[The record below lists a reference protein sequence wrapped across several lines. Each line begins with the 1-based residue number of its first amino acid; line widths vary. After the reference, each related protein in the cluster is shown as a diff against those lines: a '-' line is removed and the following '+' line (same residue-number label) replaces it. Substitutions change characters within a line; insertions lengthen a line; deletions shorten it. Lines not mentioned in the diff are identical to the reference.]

1 MFSLLSAGPIQS
13 VCSAAAA
20 AAAAAC
26 WLQLIVVLFCFVARL
41 KVVMFAVAARA
52 YHSDYL
58 SPVHLI
64 FP

>member
-13 VCSAAAA
+13 VCSAA

-64 FP
+64 IP